1 MQTEVGTDSR
11 HQILRAA
18 ATLFQRNGYDAT
30 SIQDICSELGL
41 SKGALYHHFRSKDEI
56 LFEIMSH
63 AMQITEDR
71 VIAPVRAMT
80 AAPDASASM
89 VPGVVASIAASAV
102 SSFSSEDAR
111 GLAEARLRA
120 LIRLH
125 LETVL
130 RTRDREIT
138 VMLHENHPLS
148 PEFRGKINERK
159 KNYVKFV
166 EESFAAAQT
175 ERAASHVGK
184 NGASSGKS
192 AGKSGTP
199 SHSEVKVSARAA
211 TFALLGMI
219 NWIYQWYKP
228 DGPISEEE
236 LIREY
241 TEMVFSGAFG
251 R

>member
-1 MQTEVGTDSR
+1 MGTLTTIGTDSR

-18 ATLFQRNGYDAT
+18 ATLFQCNGYDAT
-30 SIQDICSELGL
+30 SIQDICSALGL

-56 LFEIMSH
+56 LFHIMSH
-63 AMQITEDR
+63 AMEITEER

-80 AAPDASASM
+80 LVPEIHHVAATA
-89 VPGVVASIAASAV
+89 VANEPA
-102 SSFSSEDAR
+102 

-166 EESFAAAQT
+166 EESFSAAQA
-175 ERAASHVGK
+175 ERAAGYASN
-184 NGASSGKS
+184 NGTSPGKS
-192 AGKSGTP
+192 AGTPLEKFGDNPARRSGA
-199 SHSEVKVSARAA
+199 EVNVSARAA

-228 DGPISEEE
+228 GGPISEEE

-241 TEMVFSGAFG
+241 TAIVFSGAFG

>member
-18 ATLFQRNGYDAT
+18 GALFQRNGYDAT
-30 SIQDICSELGL
+30 SIQDICNELSL

-63 AMQITEDR
+63 AMQITEEK
-71 VIAPVRAMT
+71 VIAPVREMT
-80 AAPDASASM
+80 TAGGDHAHRDSPE
-89 VPGVVASIAASAV
+89 GG
-102 SSFSSEDAR
+102 
-111 GLAEARLRA
+111 GLAEAKLRA

-166 EESFAAAQT
+166 EETFTAAQG
-175 ERAASHVGK
+175 ERAASHHNT
-184 NGASSGKS
+184 NGSSS
-192 AGKSGTP
+192 RVA
-199 SHSEVKVSARAA
+199 VSARAA